1 MMAAVM
7 TERWDDTQPIYQQ
20 LRDHTVNR
28 ILAGELAEGEALPS
42 VRQLAVE
49 LQINPIT
56 VSRAYQLLVDEL
68 LVEKRRGLGMFVMT
82 GAREK
87 LLNSEREQFLRHE
100 LPKTLERARQLGIDN
115 AALLQHI
122 KDSSE

>member
-1 MMAAVM
+1 MAAVM

-20 LRDHTVNR
+20 LRDHTVAR

-56 VSRAYQLLVDEL
+56 VSRAYQLLVDEQ
-68 LVEKRRGLGMFVMT
+68 LVEKRRGLGMFVMH
-82 GAREK
+82 GAREQ
-87 LLNSEREQFLRHE
+87 LLNSERDLFLMQE
-100 LPKTLERARQLGIDN
+100 LPKTLDRAQQLGISI
-115 AALLQHI
+115 AELLQHI
-122 KDSSE
+122 KDSTE